1 MGGPL
6 AKKTAMK
13 TLWIITASCLCA
25 FHPAMGARVSTYPD
39 ALKRAGDRG
48 AVLFCYGVGWD
59 HVSEK
64 AYEAFV
70 KSRKLDRAARN
81 SPVLELPVYDTPTPE
96 QKANFDRIMGG
107 KSMPAGIR
115 SVPCLAIVD
124 ESGTVRDAVQGAEEL
139 ADVDKALELLNEKL
153 HRVYQQNKLLSLSER
168 ASGNRK
174 LELLVE
180 AENLGA
186 KIPSRFL
193 KGLPPDPPHDKKG
206 NAARLKFDPI
216 AVVAKL
222 QGLTAQEAEEK
233 VREMLELKAYTTEQR
248 QQMYAALTGHIRRSG
263 GSVSDLARLYREM
276 EALAPESM
284 YGAYAKEALRIWG
297 GGAAAS
303 RSERRNTIEP
313 GSE

>member
-1 MGGPL
+1 MV
-6 AKKTAMK
+6 MK
-13 TLWIITASCLCA
+13 TVWIIMAACLCA
-25 FHPAMGARVSTYPD
+25 WNPAMGARVATYPD
-39 ALKRAGDRG
+39 ALKRAGDKG
-48 AVLFCYGVGWD
+48 AVLFCYGAGWD
-59 HVSEK
+59 HVSEQ

-70 KSRKLDRAARN
+70 KSRKIDRAVRSA
-81 SPVLELPVYDTPTPE
+81 PLLELPLYDTPTPE

-107 KSMPAGIR
+107 KNLPGGLR

-124 ESGTVRDAVQGAEEL
+124 ESGTVRDAVQGAEEM
-139 ADVDKALELLNEKL
+139 ADVDKALELLAEKMKK
-153 HRVYQQNKLLSLSER
+153 VQQQNKLLALSER

-186 KIPSRFL
+186 KIPARYL
-193 KGLPPDPPHDKKG
+193 KNLPPDPPHDKKG

-222 QGLTAQEAEEK
+222 QGLSTQEAEEK
-233 VREMLELKAYTTEQR
+233 VRKMLELKSYTPEQR
-248 QQMYAALTGHIRRSG
+248 QQMFAALTGHIRRSG
-263 GSVSDLARLYREM
+263 GSPSDLARLYKEM
-276 EALAPESM
+276 EALDPDSM

-303 RSERRNTIEP
+303 RSQRRNTIEP